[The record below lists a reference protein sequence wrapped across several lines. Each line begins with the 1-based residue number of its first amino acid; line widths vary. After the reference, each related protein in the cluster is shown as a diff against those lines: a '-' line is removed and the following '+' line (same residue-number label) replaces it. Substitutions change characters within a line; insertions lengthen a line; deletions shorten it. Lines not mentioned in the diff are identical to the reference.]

1 MSNHGFNEE
10 NNQNRSFGSNE
21 SGSSVL
27 EKSLRKRAER
37 TKRASAGKKFAI
49 FMLCA
54 LLIGVA
60 VFGIVYHTES
70 INEINKVIE
79 LIDCLPESA
88 DEIDE
93 FGTFDG
99 VISEANAAYLA
110 LADWQKE
117 KVTNSDKLLSLLP
130 EYNQYKV
137 EKLRSMAN
145 NVTVEIVQ
153 SGTLL
158 SDTISLYQ
166 SLTDDQR
173 ALLSSEEITKFDNY
187 VKIRQVI
194 TGIEEIDAD
203 VLANYEKAEEL
214 KKVYNSISSSYR
226 DLVYNYGLMESF
238 EGRKNLFNLLDFEQL
253 ENGTYSV
260 KVKDPKNISGEIII
274 PSTYEGQYVTVIS
287 ERAFTGCNKITSL
300 VVPDSV
306 IQIGFGAFE
315 GCSRLEKIELPF
327 VGRSEAATD
336 CAAVFG
342 YIFGYNWL
350 NGEGLESGFINKQ
363 FGSLD
368 EATWQYTYVHEGRM
382 RSFYYY
388 IPQSLVSV
396 TVTKQTEIPVAAFN
410 GCKNIESIN
419 YTNRVESIG
428 VAAFQNCNA
437 LKQFNSEIEGT
448 LNLNCDIEKIPS
460 YAFKNCYNIDT
471 LLLSENILTIDN
483 EAFYGCKK
491 INDLVL
497 PSRIIKIG
505 EFAFYGLREVKTVN
519 VPKTVEVIGKA
530 AFRGCNSIEKIT
542 LPFIGKNRDASY
554 YNAVFGYIFGY
565 EQKDKYYGYEL
576 SNVFQNVNYHDT
588 PQGTIWQYSC
598 MRGSFGNSSF
608 YYYIPSSLKEV
619 VITEQTEVKTA
630 AFNGCTMLTD
640 ITFERGIE
648 SQGEAAFQNCN
659 ATIHNEAE

>member
-49 FMLCA
+49 FMICVLLVGA
-54 LLIGVA
+54 LI
-60 VFGIVYHTES
+60 FGIVYYAVS
-70 INEINKVIE
+70 IDAVNKTIE
-79 LIDCLPESA
+79 LINCLPASVEEIDAFSTF
-88 DEIDE
+88 DEI
-93 FGTFDG
+93 
-99 VISEANAAYLA
+99 IAEANNSYST
-110 LADWQKE
+110 LADWQKD
-117 KVTNSDKLLSLLP
+117 KVTNADKLLSILP
-130 EYNQYKV
+130 EYNEFKV
-137 EKLRSMAN
+137 TNLRNISSSISAE
-145 NVTVEIVQ
+145 TVK
-153 SGTLL
+153 SGTAL
-158 SDTISLYQ
+158 SDAITLYQ
-166 SLTDDQR
+166 SLTNEQKT
-173 ALLSSEEITKFDNY
+173 LLSSEEITKFDSY
-187 VKIRQVI
+187 VKIQQVI
-194 TGIEEIDAD
+194 AGIAEIDAD

-327 VGRSEAATD
+327 VGRSEDATD

-437 LKQFNSEIEGT
+437 LKQFNGEIEGT
-448 LNLNCDIEKIPS
+448 LN
-460 YAFKNCYNIDT
+460 
-471 LLLSENILTIDN
+471 
-483 EAFYGCKK
+483 
-491 INDLVL
+491 
-497 PSRIIKIG
+497 
-505 EFAFYGLREVKTVN
+505 
-519 VPKTVEVIGKA
+519 
-530 AFRGCNSIEKIT
+530 
-542 LPFIGKNRDASY
+542 
-554 YNAVFGYIFGY
+554 
-565 EQKDKYYGYEL
+565 
-576 SNVFQNVNYHDT
+576 H
-588 PQGTIWQYSC
+588 
-598 MRGSFGNSSF
+598 
-608 YYYIPSSLKEV
+608 
-619 VITEQTEVKTA
+619 
-630 AFNGCTMLTD
+630 
-640 ITFERGIE
+640 
-648 SQGEAAFQNCN
+648 
-659 ATIHNEAE
+659 